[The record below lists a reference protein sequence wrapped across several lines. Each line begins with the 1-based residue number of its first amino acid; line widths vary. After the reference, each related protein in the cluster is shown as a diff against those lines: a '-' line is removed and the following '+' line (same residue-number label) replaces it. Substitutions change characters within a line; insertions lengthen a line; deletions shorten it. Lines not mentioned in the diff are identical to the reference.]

1 MQSDSRS
8 NLVSVLI
15 KFSVN
20 LVPMLACKMGVTNRD
35 NHFRFIN
42 MTLTVN
48 NGCSNHT
55 ENRSLNKA
63 VKCGFKKSNI

>member
-20 LVPMLACKMGVTNRD
+20 LVTMLACKMGVTNRD

-42 MTLTVN
+42 MTLMVN
-48 NGCSNHT
+48 NGYLT
-55 ENRSLNKA
+55 PVVITQKTAL
-63 VKCGFKKSNI
+63 